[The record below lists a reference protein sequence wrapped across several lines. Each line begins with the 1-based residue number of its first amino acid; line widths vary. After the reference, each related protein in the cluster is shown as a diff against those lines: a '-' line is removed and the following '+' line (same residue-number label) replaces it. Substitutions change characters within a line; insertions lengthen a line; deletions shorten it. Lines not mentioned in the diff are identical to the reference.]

1 MKPGVRMA
9 MSRRVIRH
17 AFVIAALAL
26 AVVALAACSVTRH
39 VVPPTE
45 RLTLIA
51 VGDVNPDGQGRP
63 SPVAVRVFQL
73 SSRTTLDNLDFDGAF
88 DNAEVLLGDELL
100 FKEDLMLQ
108 PGETRE
114 LRFPLERDT
123 GHVAIAAGFRQI
135 DGARWKLV
143 YEVNA
148 NWSGRHSVM
157 LTETSVVAG
166 EPEPEPVARDDEP
179 QPELMH

>member
-1 MKPGVRMA
+1 MKREVRMA
-9 MSRRVIRH
+9 MSRRVIRG
-17 AFVIAALAL
+17 AFVIAVLILA
-26 AVVALAACSVTRH
+26 AIVLAACSVTRH

-51 VGDVNPDGQGRP
+51 LGDVNPDGQGRP

-73 SSRTTLDNLDFDGAF
+73 SRRTTLDNLDFDGAF

-100 FKEDLMLQ
+100 FKENLMLQ
-108 PGETRE
+108 PGESRE

-123 GHVAIAAGFRQI
+123 GYVAIAAGFRQI
-135 DGARWKLV
+135 DGAQWKLV
-143 YEVNA
+143 YQVNA
-148 NWSGRHSVM
+148 NWSGRHTVM

-166 EPEPEPVARDDEP
+166 APEPEPVERDDDP